1 MTKAL
6 LADKKIQKLV
16 DELCEI
22 VRRRY
27 PEVEF
32 EVYEGYEPY
41 GVYIHAYADI
51 DDTVDMLHLVSDR
64 MTEIIEDEGVIVG
77 VIPLSKKEKQV
88 RLIA

>member
-41 GVYIHAYADI
+41 GIYIHAYADI
-51 DDTVDMLHLVSDR
+51 HDTVDMLHLVSDR
-64 MTEIIEDEGVIVG
+64 MTEIIEKEGVIIG
-77 VIPLSKKEKQV
+77 VIPLPKEENGA
-88 RLIA
+88 R

>member
-6 LADKKIQKLV
+6 LANKKIQKLV

-41 GVYIHAYADI
+41 GIYIHAYADI

-64 MTEIIEDEGVIVG
+64 MTEIIEKEGVIIG
-77 VIPLSKKEKQV
+77 VIPLPKEENGA
-88 RLIA
+88 R

>member
-1 MTKAL
+1 MTGATLSDRKV
-6 LADKKIQKLV
+6 QKLV

-51 DDTVDMLHLVSDR
+51 GDTVDMLPLVSER
-64 MTEIIEDEGVIVG
+64 MAEIIEDEGVIVG
-77 VIPLSKKEKQV
+77 VIPLPKKEKQV

>member
-41 GVYIHAYADI
+41 SIYIHAYADI

-64 MTEIIEDEGVIVG
+64 MTEIIEKEGVIIG
-77 VIPLSKKEKQV
+77 VIPLPKEENGA
-88 RLIA
+88 R

>member
-41 GVYIHAYADI
+41 GIYIHAYADI

-64 MTEIIEDEGVIVG
+64 MTEIIENEGVIIG
-77 VIPLSKKEKQV
+77 VIPLPKEENGA
-88 RLIA
+88 R

>member
-64 MTEIIEDEGVIVG
+64 MTEIIEKEGVIIG
-77 VIPLSKKEKQV
+77 VIPLPKEGNGA
-88 RLIA
+88 R

>member
-64 MTEIIEDEGVIVG
+64 MTEIIEKEGVIIG
-77 VIPLSKKEKQV
+77 VIPLPKEENGA
-88 RLIA
+88 R